1 MHQTVGSQVGLD
13 CCLQILSNEDQQSVD
28 TKGEETSARFGNGKV
43 FKSMKCV
50 TLSAFSANKNMLKT
64 EVIEN
69 DIPLLLSKDAVKKSK
84 TNNDFSNKKITIFDE
99 EVSIKFCT
107 SGHYCIVV
115 WKMNKKLK
123 MSSFKKI

>member
-1 MHQTVGSQVGLD
+1 MHQTVCSQVWLD
-13 CCLQILSNEDQQSVD
+13 CCLQFLSNEVQQLVD
-28 TKGEETSARFGNGKV
+28 TKREETSARIGNRKV
-43 FKSMKCV
+43 FKSVKCV
-50 TLSAFSANKNMLKT
+50 TLSAFSANKNMLKA

-99 EVSIKFCT
+99 EVLIKFCT

-115 WKMNKKLK
+115 
-123 MSSFKKI
+123 